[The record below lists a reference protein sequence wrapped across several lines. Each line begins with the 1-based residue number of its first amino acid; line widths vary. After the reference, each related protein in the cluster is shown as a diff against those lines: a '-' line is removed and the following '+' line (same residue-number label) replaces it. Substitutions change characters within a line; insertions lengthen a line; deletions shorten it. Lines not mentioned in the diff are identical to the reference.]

1 MRPVWTYSFPTR
13 RSSELEQLPAFIRRG
28 LEQGLVDRDE
38 GDVGADG
45 GLAVR
50 GPHLDARF
58 GGVAHRIGLFV
69 GLDLNAEP
77 VPLPADLDPGDA
89 APVAWLGAVDERGGR
104 GGLAPVDVGSDPA
117 LPFAPP
123 AFPARHVP
131 RPLPSHNTAP
141 RAVGCG
147 GLAPTTL
154 GA

>member
-89 APVAWLGAVDERGGR
+89 EAVAWLGEVDERGGR
-104 GGLAPVDVGSDPA
+104 GRLALVDVEADRA
-117 LPFAPP
+117 LHLAQP
-123 AFPARHVP
+123 AFA
-131 RPLPSHNTAP
+131 
-141 RAVGCG
+141 AVHRSEEHTSE
-147 GLAPTTL
+147 LQSLMRNPYS
-154 GA
+154 